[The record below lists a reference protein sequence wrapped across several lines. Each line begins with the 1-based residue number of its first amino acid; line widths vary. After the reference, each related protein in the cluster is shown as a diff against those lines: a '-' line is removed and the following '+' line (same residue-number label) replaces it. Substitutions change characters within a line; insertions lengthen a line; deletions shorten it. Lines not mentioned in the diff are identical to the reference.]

1 MPLWPRSPPARPSRN
16 SGYLLP
22 GAAYLSPRIIWKP
35 IPRPTVEFELSARDI
50 PEIDFGSGLI
60 SAEAG
65 LQRRYQIV
73 PEFAP
78 YADATYE
85 RIFGDTADFTP
96 AFGEKASGWLHLP
109 GLRCWF

>member
-50 PEIDFGSGLI
+50 PEIDGLMRGHGAVEI
-60 SAEAG
+60 
-65 LQRRYQIV
+65 LLV
-73 PEFAP
+73 
-78 YADATYE
+78 DA
-85 RIFGDTADFTP
+85 
-96 AFGEKASGWLHLP
+96 
-109 GLRCWF
+109 